1 MSTPDT
7 PAGRAVLTLAH
18 VIGMIDMVALPLWV
32 GALMQHHRFPPA
44 QAGLTVTLFMLGA
57 LVASVISA
65 RLFNRLA
72 HRLATSCGFGLAAA
86 SFALASYWPMA
97 PESFAAV
104 ALCHASAGF
113 GVGTALSFTHGCI
126 GRSANPHRMFG
137 LVNAAMGL
145 FALLFLGIMPG
156 WIAKGGSTF
165 LFEIFAAL
173 MAFVALVSFV
183 AFPKVPR
190 ADTATARESSAQVPA
205 AARLLIGVVICLTL
219 TQAMVFSFMERI
231 GIAHGF
237 GAEKVH
243 GVLIVMGLVNLLP
256 GLLAAWWQ
264 RRISSV
270 AVGAAGPMVQAALAL
285 TLSNSATFW
294 PYAVASSLFVS
305 VVIFTHTFLFGLM
318 NRLDSTGRA
327 AAATPA
333 MTMAGSCIGP
343 ALGGVVVQTAG
354 YAGLGAV
361 ACAMALLAVA
371 LMSQVRSQM
380 RHRATLAGAQA

>member
-1 MSTPDT
+1 MNTPDT

-32 GALMQHHRFPPA
+32 GALMQHHRFHPA

-57 LVASVISA
+57 LIASAISA
-65 RLFNRLA
+65 RLFNRLP
-72 HRLATSCGFGLAAA
+72 HRFATSGGFALAAA
-86 SFALASYWPMA
+86 SFVLASRWPMA
-97 PESFAAV
+97 PQSFIAV

-113 GVGTALSFTHGCI
+113 GVGTALSFTHGSI

-137 LVNAAMGL
+137 LVNAALGL

-156 WIAKGGSTF
+156 WVAGAGSTF
-165 LFEIFAAL
+165 LFEVFAAL
-173 MAFVALVSFV
+173 MAFVACVSLL
-183 AFPKVPR
+183 AFPNVPR
-190 ADTATARESSAQVPA
+190 TDTSASQQSSRRVPP
-205 AARLLIGVVICLTL
+205 AARLLMGVVICLTL

-231 GIAHGF
+231 GIAHDF
-237 GAEKVH
+237 GAASVH
-243 GVLIVMGLVNLLP
+243 GVLIAVGLVNLLP

-270 AVGAAGPMVQAALAL
+270 AVGAVGPMVQAALAL
-285 TLSNSATFW
+285 ALSSSATFW
-294 PYAVASSLFVS
+294 LYAVASSLFVS
-305 VVIFTHTFLFGLM
+305 IVIFTHTFLFGLM

-343 ALGGVVVQTAG
+343 ALGGAVVQTAG

-361 ACAMALLAVA
+361 ACVMALLAVA

-380 RHRATLAGAQA
+380 RHSGTLAGARA